1 MTNEH
6 MMTLKNHAC
15 TGVMAGIAALVLSA
29 GAAQAQVSTFG
40 DMADT
45 VGAQGGQVADLLGVA
60 AFLLGILLAV
70 MGLMKFRQNS
80 QNPND
85 PNAKVSTAFI
95 LVFVGAAMVAI
106 PTLLGVGVT
115 SFFGDGAETVT
126 ATGAGEG
133 ADTSNM
139 RSIGN

>member
-1 MTNEH
+1 MRHAVTVAAGL
-6 MMTLKNHAC
+6 TLLP
-15 TGVMAGIAALVLSA
+15 AAAS
-29 GAAQAQVSTFG
+29 AQVSTFG

-45 VGAQGGQVADLLGVA
+45 VGVQGGQVADLLGVA
-60 AFLLGILLAV
+60 AFLLGILLSIT
-70 MGLMKFRQNS
+70 GLLKFRQNS

-115 SFFGDGAETVT
+115 SFFGEGAQTTT
-126 ATGAGEG
+126 AVGAGDEG
-133 ADTSNM
+133 GTNM
-139 RSIGN
+139 RTIGN